1 MLALTGL
8 ISLIAAGYAAAGM
21 FDLQLDEAE
30 DGPAENDP
38 QITPLT
44 LNSAPLG
51 FLIMGGEQP
60 DALIG
65 SDGDDEIL
73 GEGGDDILLGGLGR
87 DVLYGGTGDD
97 LIGLDRDDVA
107 FGGFGADTFALSID
121 PLNGSD
127 QLPEIA
133 DFSRGADKLVV
144 NLAGDWGSA
153 PTVTYDNTTLPG
165 NITLYVNDMP
175 VAFLSDLSELSVDDL
190 EFNLPDGVS
199 IADIAPRFPDL
210 LGPNTPP
217 APTGPVS
224 SPTLNLP
231 EANTPDP
238 SLSDLIDESLAP
250 AVEARADMAD
260 NLGPVSNDAITG
272 SDGNDTIT
280 GGLGNDSLTGGAG
293 HDLILGG
300 AGNDRIDGI
309 VDEAA
314 GGSADDLSGD
324 EGDDTIIAGAGDTVF
339 AGSGADLII
348 AAPLLQQ
355 AGTAAHILDFDPQE
369 DRIELLYDPTT
380 NPDPS
385 LELREIDGRT
395 DVYLDGNLA
404 LSLSQITGLNPDNI
418 HLRAIGGAS

>member
-21 FDLQLDEAE
+21 FDLQLDESE

-73 GEGGDDILLGGLGR
+73 GEDGDDILLGGLGR

-153 PTVTYDNTTLPG
+153 PTVTYDNTTLP
-165 NITLYVNDMP
+165 V
-175 VAFLSDLSELSVDDL
+175 
-190 EFNLPDGVS
+190 
-199 IADIAPRFPDL
+199 
-210 LGPNTPP
+210 
-217 APTGPVS
+217 
-224 SPTLNLP
+224 
-231 EANTPDP
+231 
-238 SLSDLIDESLAP
+238 
-250 AVEARADMAD
+250 
-260 NLGPVSNDAITG
+260 
-272 SDGNDTIT
+272 
-280 GGLGNDSLTGGAG
+280 
-293 HDLILGG
+293 
-300 AGNDRIDGI
+300 
-309 VDEAA
+309 
-314 GGSADDLSGD
+314 
-324 EGDDTIIAGAGDTVF
+324 
-339 AGSGADLII
+339 
-348 AAPLLQQ
+348 
-355 AGTAAHILDFDPQE
+355 
-369 DRIELLYDPTT
+369 
-380 NPDPS
+380 
-385 LELREIDGRT
+385 
-395 DVYLDGNLA
+395 
-404 LSLSQITGLNPDNI
+404 
-418 HLRAIGGAS
+418 

>member
-65 SDGDDEIL
+65 SDGNDEIL
-73 GEGGDDILLGGLGR
+73 GEDGDDILLGGLGR

-144 NLAGDWGSA
+144 NLAADWGSA

-175 VAFLSDLSELSVDDL
+175 VAFLSDISDLSVDDL
-190 EFNLPDGVS
+190 ESNLPDRVS
-199 IADIAPRFPDL
+199 IADIAPRFP
-210 LGPNTPP
+210 
-217 APTGPVS
+217 
-224 SPTLNLP
+224 
-231 EANTPDP
+231 
-238 SLSDLIDESLAP
+238 DLIDESLAP

-272 SDGNDTIT
+272 SDGSDTIT
-280 GGLGNDSLTGGAG
+280 GGLGNDAIFGNDGNDSLTGGAG

-324 EGDDTIIAGAGDTVF
+324 EGDDTIIAGVGDTVF

-395 DVYLDGNLA
+395 DVYLDGVLA

-418 HLRAIGGAS
+418 HLRAIGGTS